1 MSLALL
7 THHRQHVSQ
16 GGTQIGCKQCCKRTK
31 KSSGNQQCL
40 KFIHSLPIHFMPQM
54 LSLGLKKKIE
64 LHFHCLAALKSVK
77 FHTNAGITKT
87 ADELC

>member
-16 GGTQIGCKQCCKRTK
+16 GGTQVGCKQCCKRTK

-54 LSLGLKKKIE
+54 LSLGLKKKLSYISIAWQ
-64 LHFHCLAALKSVK
+64 L
-77 FHTNAGITKT
+77 
-87 ADELC
+87 